1 MNASRNINHNT
12 ASSLQIHRTEM
23 IAYISQ
29 HLSSINIIIIIIIIG
44 KKNNVQ
50 FSANVSALQQT

>member
-29 HLSSINIIIIIIIIG
+29 HLSSINIIIIIIG